1 MPTTNESEIKNDLP
15 GYKFIYYSKND
26 GVLFVQFNDDEKF
39 KAYSVKHRFYTPYQ
53 GKYGSMYTGMKD
65 IYGNKVYTVFCD
77 GRTERMAIEE
87 NQGAH
92 NTLMES
98 DIDVRI
104 RWLCDHYLKADDVQY
119 DMSKINIC
127 FFDIEVETQ
136 DRFPTAQK
144 AAVPVNCVTVYMT
157 ETKKYTT
164 FGLIK
169 PLKEETIEK
178 LRNSNCEYICCE
190 SEEVL
195 LQSLFSFI
203 GESNVDILTGWNCD
217 GYDIPYLV
225 NRSAKLGIDI
235 TTISRLPPKY
245 KKAYLEEKKDG
256 TLIISG
262 TEVIDFLKLYK
273 KYTPNERDDYKLDTI
288 GRLEV
293 GDQKAPLPD
302 GYLSYKNYWD
312 DYVWYNFKDVELMV
326 KIEDKV
332 RMFET
337 MVVACTEAR
346 VPYSAIFMAKRIIDG
361 FILDYLH
368 KRNMVMP
375 PLRSH
380 PGDSFPGAI
389 VYSIPNYYTDL
400 MSYDYRSMYPSIMM
414 SANISPETKVTFPMD
429 YELTP
434 EEKANLVESPW
445 NANGK
450 HRVFYRRDKEGIVP
464 AVTKKLFDG
473 RSELKLKMKAAK
485 KVGDKLMANRYNMKQ
500 LAYKVMGNSLYGLL
514 GLPSFQLYDIDN
526 SASTTGFG
534 RDLITYTI
542 ENFTNYIEGE
552 FLHDERF
559 FKAFG
564 YYPEL
569 DKANLGTNINEDGD
583 VQRNR
588 VSHGDTDSFF
598 MKFGDIYSKH
608 KDLVGKSVA
617 VYAFDGHK
625 FLGKREFDIKDID
638 KAKESFY
645 KACSHYTETWKDLP
659 DEKKDFFYEDGMY
672 VSGNFKIILDRRS
685 LTDFARILDTL
696 IVDEKLA
703 EIMDKFAKKWN
714 LYKNELFLKREK
726 CVNKAIVAKK
736 KKYICYVESNEDIKY
751 KDEESKIAITGL
763 ELVRSDATP
772 FTRKYLMKYVLDI
785 LASYD
790 HKASKSMY
798 TDIKKEFYE
807 TIEKGDYYQISI
819 PSGVKHDVPDYMDE
833 VMQDSELRKK
843 VDWKLRSASVWN
855 HLIVTDPVMSKE
867 RYEPIFDGSK
877 VKFIKVAAN
886 KYKIS
891 AIAYTGSECPK
902 RLFEIFT
909 PDWGEQWEVSFMK
922 KADHMGEA
930 VGWSESMDSDTTDE
944 MLEYF

>member
-15 GYKFIYYSKND
+15 GYKFIYYSKSD
-26 GVLFVQFNDDEKF
+26 GILFVQFNDDEKF

-77 GRTERMAIEE
+77 GRTERMAVEE
-87 NQGAH
+87 NKGAN

-414 SANISPETKVTFPMD
+414 SANIS
-429 YELTP
+429 
-434 EEKANLVESPW
+434 
-445 NANGK
+445 
-450 HRVFYRRDKEGIVP
+450 
-464 AVTKKLFDG
+464 
-473 RSELKLKMKAAK
+473 
-485 KVGDKLMANRYNMKQ
+485 
-500 LAYKVMGNSLYGLL
+500 
-514 GLPSFQLYDIDN
+514 
-526 SASTTGFG
+526 
-534 RDLITYTI
+534 
-542 ENFTNYIEGE
+542 
-552 FLHDERF
+552 
-559 FKAFG
+559 
-564 YYPEL
+564 
-569 DKANLGTNINEDGD
+569 
-583 VQRNR
+583 
-588 VSHGDTDSFF
+588 
-598 MKFGDIYSKH
+598 
-608 KDLVGKSVA
+608 
-617 VYAFDGHK
+617 
-625 FLGKREFDIKDID
+625 
-638 KAKESFY
+638 
-645 KACSHYTETWKDLP
+645 
-659 DEKKDFFYEDGMY
+659 
-672 VSGNFKIILDRRS
+672 
-685 LTDFARILDTL
+685 
-696 IVDEKLA
+696 
-703 EIMDKFAKKWN
+703 
-714 LYKNELFLKREK
+714 
-726 CVNKAIVAKK
+726 
-736 KKYICYVESNEDIKY
+736 
-751 KDEESKIAITGL
+751 
-763 ELVRSDATP
+763 
-772 FTRKYLMKYVLDI
+772 
-785 LASYD
+785 
-790 HKASKSMY
+790 
-798 TDIKKEFYE
+798 
-807 TIEKGDYYQISI
+807 
-819 PSGVKHDVPDYMDE
+819 
-833 VMQDSELRKK
+833 
-843 VDWKLRSASVWN
+843 VWN
-855 HLIVTDPVMSKE
+855 DAFCRI
-867 RYEPIFDGSK
+867 
-877 VKFIKVAAN
+877 
-886 KYKIS
+886 
-891 AIAYTGSECPK
+891 
-902 RLFEIFT
+902 
-909 PDWGEQWEVSFMK
+909 EVS
-922 KADHMGEA
+922 
-930 VGWSESMDSDTTDE
+930 
-944 MLEYF
+944 